1 MWYVLIF
8 KTQNG
13 RGGCVDPTGAR
24 ARSRASRYYLRM
36 HKKEM
41 KSHTI
46 FYSSVRV
53 CITLYDIILYI
64 YNIMYEP

>member
-41 KSHTI
+41 KSHTN
-46 FYSSVRV
+46 
-53 CITLYDIILYI
+53 
-64 YNIMYEP
+64 NIMHIRARSYLIEMQ

>member
-41 KSHTI
+41 KSHEFYTYS
-46 FYSSVRV
+46 YSSST
-53 CITLYDIILYI
+53 CSMHTILLLL
-64 YNIMYEP
+64 

>member
-41 KSHTI
+41 KSHDYTYS
-46 FYSSVRV
+46 YSSST
-53 CITLYDIILYI
+53 CSMHTILLLL
-64 YNIMYEP
+64 